1 MGTKYKNIID
11 SIFESSGS
19 GGSLAGGDWNLAR
32 LSCSL
37 ELSCCIFGEELV
49 AAKTKLELLT

>member
-11 SIFESSGS
+11 SMFECSGS
-19 GGSLAGGDWNLAR
+19 GGSLAGGVGNLAQ

-37 ELSCCIFGEELV
+37 ERSCCIFGEELV
-49 AAKTKLELLT
+49 AAKTKLELLI